1 VNKAAEAFRTISEVA
16 AELDVPKHVLRF
28 WEVRFPQLRPMK
40 RGGGRR
46 YYRPEDLDLL
56 RGIRHLLHVEGYTIK
71 GVQKILRSQ
80 GIEQVKQSWRA
91 AAEKQQGARGESAQ
105 EPSAGTFAERGAGV
119 APALES
125 AAGATAV
132 GGEGLSPAQRKL
144 ILAAISELE
153 SCRRLL
159 TTGLGEA
166 AARRSP
172 RRARFGR

>member
-91 AAEKQQGARGESAQ
+91 AAERQQGARGESAQ
-105 EPSAGTFAERGAGV
+105 EPSAGALAERGADF
-119 APALES
+119 APPLES
-125 AAGATAV
+125 AVAATAV
-132 GGEGLSPAQRKL
+132 AGVLSPAQRQL
-144 ILAAISELE
+144 IEAAISELE

-159 TTGLGEA
+159 TAGLGEA
-166 AARRSP
+166 AVRRSP